1 MSGVKPIDT
10 VLGKERD
17 ATYAQ
22 CETTAKDILGDGY
35 AVASVENQESQSY
48 TFVGTPTIPKAIVSF
63 RLEPGKF
70 DPEILKIAR
79 DIHGGPVP
87 DAAAPCGYIA
97 PRPGGGGQSLTI
109 YKMSCLPGRDFWSL
123 VEREAQLDEAE
134 AVAKRHTLVR
144 SLAR

>member
-79 DIHGGPVP
+79 DIHADLVP
-87 DAAAPCGYIA
+87 GSAPCGYIG
-97 PRPGGGGQSLTI
+97 PRPCGGQPLRLSRRAPPSSSHSLG
-109 YKMSCLPGRDFWSL
+109 KLG
-123 VEREAQLDEAE
+123 
-134 AVAKRHTLVR
+134 VALF
-144 SLAR
+144 LAC